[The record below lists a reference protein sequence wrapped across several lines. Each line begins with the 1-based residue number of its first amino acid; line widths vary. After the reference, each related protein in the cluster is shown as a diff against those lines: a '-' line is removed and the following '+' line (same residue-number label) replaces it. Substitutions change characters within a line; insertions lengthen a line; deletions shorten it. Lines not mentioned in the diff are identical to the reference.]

1 MSWILFNVILLSG
14 NDVLSQFYIC
24 AVEALNL
31 ILHFQ
36 AEIDC
41 VVKEKSDSNDRLF
54 KQNDF

>member
-1 MSWILFNVILLSG
+1 MSWILFNVILSSG
-14 NDVLSQFYIC
+14 NDVLSQFYIF

-36 AEIDC
+36 AEIEC
-41 VVKEKSDSNDRLF
+41 AIKVKSDSNDRAF